1 MRIISSSMATPA
13 FQASIK
19 STDLRVKWCCE
30 DQMCA
35 VKRINF
41 KNAMAD
47 SRPRSD
53 VDLSLCV
60 FLIMIKSVISQK
72 LKYQVKTPSKHS
84 IAWIASFKGLQA
96 FRFFSGLFTV
106 FNLSCIKKTVKTR
119 SHRGESGLSR
129 VVQVSLDSPYVLSQL
144 HRDQSKS
151 LSQSNQWDH
160 AWEKETYLFTTRLLK
175 AFCSNLF
182 AVCCFW

>member
-1 MRIISSSMATPA
+1 MVW
-13 FQASIK
+13 QAHVAEAMWTCLTVCLSNHDK
-19 STDLRVKWCCE
+19 S
-30 DQMCA
+30 
-35 VKRINF
+35 F
-41 KNAMAD
+41 
-47 SRPRSD
+47 
-53 VDLSLCV
+53 
-60 FLIMIKSVISQK
+60 ISQK
-72 LKYQVKTPSKHS
+72 LKYQVKTPSRHN

-151 LSQSNQWDH
+151 LSQSNQWDQS
-160 AWEKETYLFTTRLLK
+160 WEKETYLFTTRLLK